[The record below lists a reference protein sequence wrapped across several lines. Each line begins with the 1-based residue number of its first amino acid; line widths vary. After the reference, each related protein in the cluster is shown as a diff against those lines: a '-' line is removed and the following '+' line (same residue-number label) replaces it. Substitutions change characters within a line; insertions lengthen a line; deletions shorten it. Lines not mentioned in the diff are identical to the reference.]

1 MNELPTMSPTTPPA
15 APEGVGAPE
24 TDAAAPPPPPKG
36 PTFAELGLHPDVL
49 RAVEDMGFTE
59 PMPVQATTF
68 PLIMAGRDLMVQSRT
83 GSGKTAAFG
92 IPFANGLVNPDEK
105 FVQAIILLPTRE
117 LALQVAAELAKLCA
131 HRDITVVPVYGGA
144 PMGRQVEQLRAGGQ
158 IVCGTPGR
166 VLDHLRRGTL
176 KLDRVRIGVLD
187 ECDEMLSMGFQ
198 EDIEKIL
205 EQTPTSRQTLLF
217 SATVPEGIQRISR
230 RFLRNPEF
238 LKLSGDYIGV
248 HSIKHLYYSIPG
260 VQRENELLRILAFED
275 PKSAIIFCNTR
286 EETGRV
292 AAFLRQHGHDA
303 EAISSDLAQN
313 DRERV
318 LARMRAGGIKY
329 LVATDVAARGI
340 DIEALSHV
348 FNYTFPEAPEIYVH
362 RTGRTGRAGKSGTAV
377 SLIGPT
383 EVGSFYYLKLL
394 YKIRPEERALPSE
407 TEIRSRREGERVVV
421 LRQALAADPG
431 AEWRGLARRL
441 TSAVDGERLVAALLA
456 KSFADVESMP
466 VVPPPPPTLVPTT
479 SAPRYEARD
488 AERPRDRPRDD
499 RPRDRPRDGDRP
511 RDRDRFR
518 AAGPRDGGGEHPPR
532 DRDLRRDWRERPERA
547 PESAG
552 APALVGEAPVVA
564 PPSTASAST
573 PDATLAPA
581 AATPPEAPR
590 PFGGPRDDRERG
602 PRGRRP
608 ERRGPAPLRND
619 AAPTEK
625 EFWEVWSE
633 ERAQPGGAPSPGV
646 PTADAP
652 VAEAS
657 AAEGTPGPIIAPP
670 RPRGDELPPGVAR
683 LYLNLGR
690 KDGASERDVL
700 ALLSAHGSLTAPPE
714 LDIMNTHTY
723 INVPADDATHVCEAL
738 TGKELAGRAL
748 VCEPA
753 KPRRR

>member
-1 MNELPTMSPTTPPA
+1 MNEEPTFPTNSPSPLDADAAAAAAAA
-15 APEGVGAPE
+15 APEEP
-24 TDAAAPPPPPKG
+24 TG

-49 RAVEDMGFTE
+49 RAVQEMGFSR
-59 PMPVQATTF
+59 PMPVQANTF
-68 PLIMAGRDLMVQSRT
+68 QPIVDKRDLMVQSRT

-92 IPFANGLVNPDEK
+92 IPMANGIVDPAEK

-117 LALQVAAELAKLCA
+117 LALQVAAELTKICA
-131 HRDITVVPVYGGA
+131 YRDLTVVPVYGGA
-144 PMGRQVEQLRAGGQ
+144 PMGRQVELLRAGGQ

-166 VLDHLRRGTL
+166 VRDHIRRGTL
-176 KLDRVRIGVLD
+176 KLDRVRMAVLD

-205 EQTPTSRQTLLF
+205 EETPADQRQTLLF

-260 VQRENELLRILAFED
+260 VQREEELLRILTFED

-292 AAFLRQHGHDA
+292 AAFLRKNGHDA
-303 EAISSDLAQN
+303 EAISSDLAQS

-318 LARMRAGGIKY
+318 LGRMRAGGIKF

-394 YKIRPEERALPSE
+394 YKIKPEERSLPSE
-407 TEIRSRREGERVVV
+407 TEIRSRREGERVLI
-421 LRQALAADPG
+421 LRNALTADPG
-431 AEWRGLARRL
+431 GEWKGLARRL
-441 TSAVDGERLVAALLA
+441 MSAADGERVVAALLA
-456 KSFADVESMP
+456 KSFADVEHMP
-466 VVPPPPPTLVPTT
+466 VVPKAPTT
-479 SAPRYEARD
+479 ISGPPSSGGSSSSEGRSEPRERD
-488 AERPRDRPRDD
+488 RDRDRPRFGDRDRPRSGDRDRPRFGDRDRPRSGDRDRPRFGDRDRPRDD
-499 RPRDRPRDGDRP
+499 RGPGPAREDRGAAPREERGPGEDRAAAPREE
-511 RDRDRFR
+511 R
-518 AAGPRDGGGEHPPR
+518 AAGPRE
-532 DRDLRRDWRERPERA
+532 ERA
-547 PESAG
+547 PRRRQ
-552 APALVGEAPVVA
+552 
-564 PPSTASAST
+564 
-573 PDATLAPA
+573 D
-581 AATPPEAPR
+581 PR
-590 PFGGPRDDRERG
+590 R
-602 PRGRRP
+602 
-608 ERRGPAPLRND
+608 PAPLRND

-633 ERAQPGGAPSPGV
+633 ERAQHAESGATPPPAGEPSGITSVSGELGGPP
-646 PTADAP
+646 PML
-652 VAEAS
+652 
-657 AAEGTPGPIIAPP
+657 PP
-670 RPRGDELPPGVAR
+670 RSRGGDDLAPGTAR

-690 KDGASERDVL
+690 KDGAADRDVL
-700 ALLSAHGSLTAPPE
+700 DLLSTHAGLASPPE
-714 LDIMNTHTY
+714 IDIMNTHTY
-723 INVPADDATHVCEAL
+723 INVPSEDSQKVCDAL